1 MKTRMRLCLSMARYH
16 LTTASLVSGDERTV
30 AIEPARKQ
38 WAMYWAI
45 KYGVKV

>member
-16 LTTASLVSGDERTV
+16 LTTASLSVGEDKV
-30 AIEPARKQ
+30 KAIESARKQ

-45 KYGVKV
+45 KYGVQT